1 MTLRSFCPAISL
13 PTATGFP
20 AGRIAVL
27 IRKYLIEGDLLAK
40 SAIGVQPEIDFFG
53 YFPCRREIRHGH
65 AGAAEAGYSTV
76 TLFARLRG
84 WSTSVPL
91 RTATW

>member
-1 MTLRSFCPAISL
+1 MDDLAFVFRSR
-13 PTATGFP
+13 FP

-27 IRKYLIEGDLLAK
+27 IRKYLIEKDLLAK
-40 SAIGVQPEIDFFG
+40 SAIIVHPEMDFSG
-53 YFPCRREIRHGH
+53 ISPAGREIRHSR
-65 AGAAEAGYSTV
+65 AGAPRAGYSTV
-76 TLFARLRG
+76 TLLAKLRG